1 MLRYKNRETLHP
13 KKGTWGKQNGVHRKL
28 LFEDLAARFQYHR
41 SMCGTNH
48 NLIPAVLFR
57 RCSLEMEIDQY
68 FLQPYPVWSY

>member
-1 MLRYKNRETLHP
+1 MLRYKNRETLRP
-13 KKGTWGKQNGVHRKL
+13 KRETLEKQNGVRRKL
-28 LFEDLAARFQYHR
+28 LFADLAANFLYHR